1 MQRPERLRFSRP
13 PAPRGG
19 EPPRRPRRGWLAVR
33 RRRPPAV
40 PLAAG
45 HDLSRPAD
53 PPRRRVPPRQL
64 AVVAAGA
71 VCAALLLVVL
81 RVDSIRQRYRLADA
95 LHSEQAMLE
104 QQRRLMVDVRR
115 LRHPLRLAELGREL
129 GLGRAERVIALGDG
143 AATP

>member
-1 MQRPERLRFSRP
+1 MQRLDRQRFSRP
-13 PAPRGG
+13 PATRGG
-19 EPPRRPRRGWLAVR
+19 EPPRRPRRGWLAA

-45 HDLSRPAD
+45 RDLSRPAD

-71 VCAALLLVVL
+71 VCAALLLVAL

-95 LHSEQAMLE
+95 VRSEQALLE

-129 GLGRAERVIALGDG
+129 GLGRAERVIALGDA